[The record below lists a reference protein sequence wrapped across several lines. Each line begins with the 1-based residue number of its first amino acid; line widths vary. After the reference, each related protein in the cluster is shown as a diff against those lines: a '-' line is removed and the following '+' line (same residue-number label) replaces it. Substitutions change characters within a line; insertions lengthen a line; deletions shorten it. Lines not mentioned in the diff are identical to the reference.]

1 MSYFTLFFFV
11 LSLGSL
17 LCIWNLKHVSV
28 WTGHMSRAYQ
38 PHVAVTTALSGI
50 AGSSAE
56 ESVPKGFPLPGQAQ
70 RGPESCS
77 ELGKESRKWWFLTSK
92 YELFGL
98 YSVPP
103 QILLWFS
110 GVPKFFHFI
119 SCWP

>member
-1 MSYFTLFFFV
+1 MS
-11 LSLGSL
+11 S
-17 LCIWNLKHVSV
+17 
-28 WTGHMSRAYQ
+28 AYQ

-77 ELGKESRKWWFLTSK
+77 ELGKESRNWLFLMSK

-103 QILLWFS
+103 QSPLWFS
-110 GVPKFFHFI
+110 GVPKFFQFI